1 MTDRLIQ
8 LVNSYICIV
17 FNWPIKKLI
26 HSMQK
31 EKNVMSDLIMG
42 IETSCDETAAAI
54 VEDGKKIISNV
65 VASQIN
71 IHQKYG
77 GVVPEIAS
85 RKHME
90 YIIPVIDKALD
101 ESEKKITDLSAIAV
115 TYGPGLIGSLLV
127 GLSVAK
133 AMAYAQNIPLIGI
146 NHLEAHIYANFLE
159 HNEIKPPFVCLIVS
173 GGHTSLVYIRN
184 FGEYKLL
191 GQTKDDA
198 AGEAFDK
205 IAKVLD
211 LGYPGGPII
220 EKLAKEGEPSSIK
233 FPRPL
238 LNDKSYDFSFSGLKT
253 AVVYYIKELKEE
265 NKNIPVSDILASFQQ
280 AVIDVLVKKTIK
292 AALKFKTKQI
302 ILAGGVAANNSLRRE
317 IKEKADL
324 LNIKVFYP
332 SIFLCTDNAAMVA
345 SAGYYKFKENK
356 KSSLNLDAVSRLPL
370 ESKYY

>member
-1 MTDRLIQ
+1 
-8 LVNSYICIV
+8 
-17 FNWPIKKLI
+17 
-26 HSMQK
+26 
-31 EKNVMSDLIMG
+31 MSDLIMG

-85 RKHME
+85 RKHIE

-115 TYGPGLIGSLLV
+115 TYGPGLIGS
-127 GLSVAK
+127 
-133 AMAYAQNIPLIGI
+133 QNIPLIGI

-159 HNEIKPPFVCLIVS
+159 HNKIKPPFVCLIVS

-198 AGEAFDK
+198 AGEVFDK

-211 LGYPGGPII
+211 LGYPGGPIT
-220 EKLAKEGEPSSIK
+220 EKLSKEGDPSSIQ
-233 FPRPL
+233 FPRPI

-253 AVVYYIKELKEE
+253 AVIYHIKELKKE

-280 AVIDVLVKKTIK
+280 AVTDVLVKKTIK

-324 LNIKVFYP
+324 LDIKVFYP

-370 ESKYY
+370 ERKYY

>member
-1 MTDRLIQ
+1 
-8 LVNSYICIV
+8 
-17 FNWPIKKLI
+17 
-26 HSMQK
+26 
-31 EKNVMSDLIMG
+31 MSDLILG

-65 VASQIN
+65 VASQIS

-101 ESEKKITDLSAIAV
+101 ESGKKITDLSAIAV

-133 AMAYAQNIPLIGI
+133 AMAYAQNIPFIGI
-146 NHLEAHIYANFLE
+146 NHLEAHIYANLLE

-173 GGHTSLVYIRN
+173 GGHTSLVYIRH

-198 AGEAFDK
+198 AGEVFDK
-205 IAKVLD
+205 ITKVLD
-211 LGYPGGPII
+211 LGYPGGPIT
-220 EKLAKEGEPSSIK
+220 ERLAKEGEPSSIK

-238 LNDKSYDFSFSGLKT
+238 LNDGSYDFSFSGLKT
-253 AVVYYIKELKEE
+253 AVIYYIKELKEK
-265 NKNIPVSDILASFQQ
+265 NKIIPVKDILSSFQQ
-280 AVIDVLVKKTIK
+280 AVVDVLVEKTLR
-292 AALKFKTKQI
+292 AALEFKTKQI
-302 ILAGGVAANNSLRRE
+302 VLAGGVAANSSLRRE
-317 IKEKADL
+317 IKKKANL

-332 SIFLCTDNAAMVA
+332 STFLCTDNAAMVA

-356 KSSLNLDAVSRLPL
+356 KSSLSLDAVSRLPL
-370 ESKYY
+370 ERKYY

>member
-1 MTDRLIQ
+1 
-8 LVNSYICIV
+8 
-17 FNWPIKKLI
+17 
-26 HSMQK
+26 
-31 EKNVMSDLIMG
+31 MSDLIMG

-65 VASQIN
+65 VASQIS

-90 YIIPVIDKALD
+90 YIIPVIDRALD
-101 ESEKKITDLSAIAV
+101 ESEKKLSDLSAIAV

-146 NHLEAHIYANFLE
+146 NHLEAHIYANLLE
-159 HNEIKPPFVCLIVS
+159 HNEIKPPFVCLVVS
-173 GGHTSLVYIRN
+173 GGHTSLVYIRH

-198 AGEAFDK
+198 AGEVFDK

-211 LGYPGGPII
+211 LGYPGGPIT
-220 EKLAKEGEPSSIK
+220 EKLANEGDPYSIK
-233 FPRPL
+233 FPRPI

-253 AVVYYIKELKEE
+253 SVIYHIKELKKE
-265 NKNIPVSDILASFQQ
+265 NKNVPVRDILASFQQ
-280 AVIDVLVKKTIK
+280 AVIDVLAGKTIE

-302 ILAGGVAANNSLRRE
+302 ILAGGVAANSALRSE
-317 IKEKADL
+317 LKKKANL
-324 LNIKVFYP
+324 LGIKVFYP
-332 SIFLCTDNAAMVA
+332 STFLCTDNAAMVA
-345 SAGYYKFKENK
+345 SVGYYKLKENI
-356 KSSLNLDAVSRLPL
+356 KSSFSLDAVSRLPL
-370 ESKYY
+370 ARKN

>member
-1 MTDRLIQ
+1 
-8 LVNSYICIV
+8 
-17 FNWPIKKLI
+17 
-26 HSMQK
+26 
-31 EKNVMSDLIMG
+31 MSDLIMG

-54 VEDGKKIISNV
+54 VEDGKKILSNI
-65 VASQIN
+65 VASQIS

-90 YIIPVIDKALD
+90 DIIPVIDKALD
-101 ESEKKITDLSAIAV
+101 ESGKKITDLSAIAV

-133 AMAYAQNIPLIGI
+133 AMAYAKNIPLIGV

-159 HNEIKPPFVCLIVS
+159 HNDIKPPFICLIVS
-173 GGHTSLVYIRN
+173 GGHTSLVYIRH

-198 AGEAFDK
+198 AGEVFDK
-205 IAKVLD
+205 IAKFLNLD
-211 LGYPGGPII
+211 YPGGPII
-220 EKLAKEGEPSSIK
+220 EKLAKEGDPSSIQ
-233 FPRPL
+233 FPRPI

-253 AVVYYIKELKEE
+253 AVIYHIKKLDKG

-280 AVIDVLVKKTIK
+280 AVTDVLVGKTIK

-302 ILAGGVAANNSLRRE
+302 ILAGGVAANSSLRRE

-332 SIFLCTDNAAMVA
+332 SISLCTDNAAMVA

-356 KSSLNLDAVSRLPL
+356 KSSLSLDAVSRLPL
-370 ESKYY
+370 ERINY

>member
-1 MTDRLIQ
+1 
-8 LVNSYICIV
+8 
-17 FNWPIKKLI
+17 
-26 HSMQK
+26 
-31 EKNVMSDLIMG
+31 MSDLILG

-198 AGEAFDK
+198 AGEVFDK

-211 LGYPGGPII
+211 LGYPGGPIT

-253 AVVYYIKELKEE
+253 AVIYYIKELKKE
-265 NKNIPVSDILASFQQ
+265 NKNIPVRDILASFQQ
-280 AVIDVLVKKTIK
+280 AVIDVLVEKTIK

-302 ILAGGVAANNSLRRE
+302 ILAGGVAANSSLRSE
-317 IKEKADL
+317 IKEKANLFD
-324 LNIKVFYP
+324 IKVFYP
-332 SIFLCTDNAAMVA
+332 SVSLCTDNAAMVA
-345 SAGYYKFKENK
+345 STGYYKFKENK

-370 ESKYY
+370 ERKNY

>member
-1 MTDRLIQ
+1 
-8 LVNSYICIV
+8 
-17 FNWPIKKLI
+17 
-26 HSMQK
+26 
-31 EKNVMSDLIMG
+31 MSDLIMG

-54 VEDGKKIISNV
+54 VKDGKKIISNI
-65 VASQIN
+65 VASQIS

-90 YIIPVIDKALD
+90 DIIPVIDKALD
-101 ESEKKITDLSAIAV
+101 ESGKKITDLSAIAV

-133 AMAYAQNIPLIGI
+133 AIALAKNIPLIGV
-146 NHLEAHIYANFLE
+146 NHLESHIYANFLE
-159 HNEIKPPFVCLIVS
+159 HNEINPPFICLIVS
-173 GGHTSLVYIRN
+173 GGHTSLIYIKC

-205 IAKVLD
+205 IAKFLD

-220 EKLAKEGEPSSIK
+220 EKLAKEGNPSSIQ
-233 FPRPL
+233 FPRPI

-253 AVVYYIKELKEE
+253 AVIYYIKKLEKE

-280 AVIDVLVKKTIK
+280 AVTDVLVGKTIK

-302 ILAGGVAANNSLRRE
+302 ILAGGVAANSSLRRE
-317 IKEKADL
+317 IKEKANL

-332 SIFLCTDNAAMVA
+332 SISLCTDNAAMVA

-356 KSSLNLDAVSRLPL
+356 KSSLSLDAVSRLPL
-370 ESKYY
+370 ERINY

>member
-1 MTDRLIQ
+1 MPWLWKR
-8 LVNSYICIV
+8 NY
-17 FNWPIKKLI
+17 KKENNA
-26 HSMQK
+26 MP
-31 EKNVMSDLIMG
+31 DLIMG

-65 VASQIN
+65 VASQIS

-90 YIIPVIDKALD
+90 YIIPVIDKALE

-127 GLSVAK
+127 GLSIAK

-159 HNEIKPPFVCLIVS
+159 HTEIKPPFICLIVS
-173 GGHTSLVYIRN
+173 GGHTSLVYMRN

-198 AGEAFDK
+198 AGEVFDK

-211 LGYPGGPII
+211 LGYPGGPIT
-220 EKLAKEGEPSSIK
+220 EKLAKKGDPSSIK
-233 FPRPL
+233 FPRPI

-253 AVVYYIKELKEE
+253 AVIYYIKELKEE

>member
-1 MTDRLIQ
+1 
-8 LVNSYICIV
+8 
-17 FNWPIKKLI
+17 
-26 HSMQK
+26 
-31 EKNVMSDLIMG
+31 MSDLIMG

-198 AGEAFDK
+198 AGEVFDK

-211 LGYPGGPII
+211 LGYPGGPIT

-238 LNDKSYDFSFSGLKT
+238 INDRSYDFSFSGLKT
-253 AVVYYIKELKEE
+253 AVIYHIKELKKE
-265 NKNIPVSDILASFQQ
+265 NKNIPVTDILASFQQ
-280 AVIDVLVKKTIK
+280 AVIDVLVEKTIK

-302 ILAGGVAANNSLRRE
+302 ILAGGVAANSSLRSV
-317 IKEKADL
+317 IKEKAYLFD
-324 LNIKVFYP
+324 IKVFYP
-332 SIFLCTDNAAMVA
+332 SVSLCTDNAAMVA
-345 SAGYYKFKENK
+345 STGYYKFKKNK
-356 KSSLNLDAVSRLPL
+356 KSFLNLDAASRLPL
-370 ESKYY
+370 VRNNY

>member
-1 MTDRLIQ
+1 
-8 LVNSYICIV
+8 
-17 FNWPIKKLI
+17 
-26 HSMQK
+26 
-31 EKNVMSDLIMG
+31 MSDLILG

-54 VEDGKKIISNV
+54 VED
-65 VASQIN
+65 
-71 IHQKYG
+71 
-77 GVVPEIAS
+77 IAS

-90 YIIPVIDKALD
+90 DIITVIDKALD
-101 ESEKKITDLSAIAV
+101 ESGKKITDLSAIAV

-133 AMAYAQNIPLIGI
+133 AMAYAQNIPLIGV

-159 HNEIKPPFVCLIVS
+159 HNEITPPFICLIVS
-173 GGHTSLVYIRN
+173 GGHTSLVYIRH
-184 FGEYKLL
+184 FGEYELL

-198 AGEAFDK
+198 AGEVFDK
-205 IAKVLD
+205 IAKVLGLD
-211 LGYPGGPII
+211 YPGGPII
-220 EKLAKEGEPSSIK
+220 EKLAKEGDPSSIQ
-233 FPRPL
+233 FPRPI

-253 AVVYYIKELKEE
+253 AVIYHIKELEKG

-280 AVIDVLVKKTIK
+280 AVTDVLVGKTIK

-302 ILAGGVAANNSLRRE
+302 ILAGGVAANSSLRRE
-317 IKEKADL
+317 IKEKANL

-332 SIFLCTDNAAMVA
+332 SISLCTDNAAMVA

-370 ESKYY
+370 ERKDY

>member
-1 MTDRLIQ
+1 
-8 LVNSYICIV
+8 
-17 FNWPIKKLI
+17 
-26 HSMQK
+26 
-31 EKNVMSDLIMG
+31 MSDLIMG

-54 VEDGKKIISNV
+54 VEDGEKIISNV

-90 YIIPVIDKALD
+90 YIIPLINQALD
-101 ESEKKITDLSAIAV
+101 EAGKKLTDLSGIAV

-133 AMAYAQNIPLIGI
+133 AISYAKNIPFIGV
-146 NHLEAHIYANFLE
+146 NHLEAHIYANLLE
-159 HNEIKPPFVCLIVS
+159 HKEIEPPLICLIVS
-173 GGHTSLVYIRN
+173 GGHTSLVYIKD

-198 AGEAFDK
+198 VGEVFDK
-205 IAKVLD
+205 IARVLD
-211 LGYPGGPII
+211 LTYPGGPII
-220 EKLAKEGEPSSIK
+220 EKLSKEGNASAIK

-238 LNDKSYDFSFSGLKT
+238 INEKSYNFSFSGLKT
-253 AVVYYIKELKEE
+253 AVIYYIKKLKEE
-265 NKNIPVSDILASFQQ
+265 DKDIPIKDVLASFQQ
-280 AVIDVLVKKTIK
+280 AVIDVLIEKTLR
-292 AALKFKTKQI
+292 AASKYKIKQI
-302 ILAGGVAANNSLRRE
+302 VLAGGVAANESLRE
-317 IKEKADL
+317 EFKEKANN

-345 SAGYYKFKENK
+345 SVGYFKLKEK
-356 KSSLNLDAVSRLPL
+356 KRSSLKLDAMSRLPL
-370 ESKYY
+370 VR

>member
-1 MTDRLIQ
+1 M
-8 LVNSYICIV
+8 
-17 FNWPIKKLI
+17 P
-26 HSMQK
+26 
-31 EKNVMSDLIMG
+31 DLIMG

-54 VEDGKKIISNV
+54 VKDGKKIISNV
-65 VASQIN
+65 VASQIS

-101 ESEKKITDLSAIAV
+101 ESGKKITDLSAIAV

-133 AMAYAQNIPLIGI
+133 AIAYAQNIPLIGV

-159 HNEIKPPFVCLIVS
+159 HNEIIPPFVCLIVS
-173 GGHTSLVYIRN
+173 GGHTSLVYIRH
-184 FGEYKLL
+184 FGEYELL

-198 AGEAFDK
+198 AGEVFDK
-205 IAKVLD
+205 IAKFLN

-220 EKLAKEGEPSSIK
+220 EKLAKEGDPSSIQ
-233 FPRPL
+233 FPRPI
-238 LNDKSYDFSFSGLKT
+238 LNDKTYDFSFSGLKT
-253 AVVYYIKELKEE
+253 AVIYHIKELEKR

-280 AVIDVLVKKTIK
+280 ATIDVLVEKTIK
-292 AALKFKTKQI
+292 AALQFKAKQI
-302 ILAGGVAANNSLRRE
+302 ILAGGVAANTSLRRE
-317 IKEKADL
+317 IKEKANL
-324 LNIKVFYP
+324 FNIKVFYP
-332 SIFLCTDNAAMVA
+332 SISLCTDNAAMVA

-356 KSSLNLDAVSRLPL
+356 KSSLSLDAVSRLPL
-370 ESKYY
+370 ESNNY